1 MKTQLA
7 CALVIASA
15 VLGCAQQPKTVWL
28 RTDGRVA
35 ANDPVMS
42 RQFEVDRTVCSG
54 DTGKAGLTALN
65 PGTSDKYNGAVAVER
80 GALSNNVMR
89 GCMAEKGYVLVREE
103 EVSAKAAEYAAASAQ
118 QARQDAAVQSPASS
132 AKRVASA
139 R

>member
-1 MKTQLA
+1 MNIKFV
-7 CALVIASA
+7 CALVIAGA
-15 VLGCAQQPKTVWL
+15 VVGCAQQPKTAWL

-65 PGTSDKYNGAVAVER
+65 PGTSDRYNGAVAVER

-89 GCMAEKGYVLVREE
+89 GCMAEKGYMLVRED
-103 EVSAKAAEYAAASAQ
+103 EVPAKAAEFAAASE
-118 QARQDAAVQSPASS
+118 QARREAAAKQPPPPSG
-132 AKRVASA
+132 KRVANA
-139 R
+139 Q